1 MQFLISI
8 ILKIV
13 ELYSYL
19 LLGYALLSWFPALYH
34 SPLGSLLEGLVAP
47 VLRPFRRLNLQF
59 MGLDFTIMVAMLV
72 LNIGTRLLVGL
83 LVGLA

>member
-59 MGLDFTIMVAMLV
+59 MGLDFTIMVAMLA
-72 LNIGTRLLVGL
+72 LNMGTRLLVGL